1 MRIVPIEINVGS
13 YEFSRR
19 NLKELGYEDIVVVL
33 EGSESYT
40 TKETYDKI
48 CVTASCPWIPEPL

>member
-19 NLKELGYEDIVVVL
+19 NLKELGYEGIVVVL
-33 EGSESYT
+33 DGSEGYAPNA
-40 TKETYDKI
+40 TYDKS
-48 CVTASCPWIPEPL
+48 ASRQAILGYQNL